1 MFFQDLD
8 DSPAEAD
15 VTVVPETPRVTR
27 NTHHFSSSSSL
38 STLSVSEEDDVR
50 VTSVSPSKTRKQLSE
65 EANDFLSKLK
75 QRVDRDKGK
84 RRGKGKRKKKLG
96 TKDSAGERS
105 VTHGTPRKRS
115 PRSRQDNCTD
125 TSPLACD
132 VRASVK
138 SHQRCSASP
147 VAEIPRASRREDCT
161 DTSPMACDVR
171 ASVKSHQHPTT
182 SPAGDIPRDFE
193 SCSNLP
199 LQEFRR
205 DVEPR
210 PVSPGR
216 TSPGYSQ
223 QSRASPI
230 LLHED
235 CVSDCV
241 VLDHSPPLSPDLF
254 QQQHESPQNSP
265 HKEIGETVAAELL
278 KCYSPRGKNISF
290 ENLDDVD
297 IAESCANQTAV
308 NVSRPLEVMSPPV
321 PSPEYSFLEPIS
333 SPGSP
338 LPCASPL
345 RDQIV
350 CSPDSVSPGLPVGWK
365 STQSESGPGTC
376 APSNSPVSPSVCS
389 FSSQIADSRRKS
401 GKQETASRKL
411 DLEKEKESTEPGP
424 STDVI
429 EIDLN
434 LPLMERIRAARNGG
448 KKIYKVKDVNEDGS
462 DEDCMENKLVP
473 NMKKTPEASSQK
485 DSELISTAEMKEVQ
499 NISVDA
505 DLDFHDDGG
514 YNFDVEELQNLER
527 LENDKQADFNDQE
540 EYHLEKGNGARK
552 EKASKAGGN
561 KRKIPPS
568 QRQRKQDDDDEEED
582 KPQKTQKKRGK
593 KAESGTSKATAQ
605 TISGRVTPMPN
616 YNDMATPVLKVN
628 LLWKRIFYA
637 Y

>member
-1 MFFQDLD
+1 M
-8 DSPAEAD
+8 
-15 VTVVPETPRVTR
+15 TR

-38 STLSVSEEDDVR
+38 STLSASEEDDVR
-50 VTSVSPSKTRKQLSE
+50 VTSFSPSKTRKQLSE

-75 QRVDRDKGK
+75 QRVDRDKDK
-84 RRGKGKRKKKLG
+84 RRGKGKRKKKVG
-96 TKDSAGERS
+96 TKDWAGERS

-132 VRASVK
+132 VRASV
-138 SHQRCSASP
+138 R
-147 VAEIPRASRREDCT
+147 
-161 DTSPMACDVR
+161 
-171 ASVKSHQHPTT
+171 SHQHPTA
-182 SPAGDIPRDFE
+182 SPAGDIPRDLE

-199 LQEFRR
+199 LQEFPR

-210 PVSPGR
+210 LVSPDR
-216 TSPGYSQ
+216 ISPGYSQ
-223 QSRASPI
+223 QSRASPT

-254 QQQHESPQNSP
+254 QQQHESPQNSAY
-265 HKEIGETVAAELL
+265 KEKGETVSAELL
-278 KCYSPRGKNISF
+278 KCHSPGGKNISF

-297 IAESCANQTAV
+297 IVESCANQTAV

-321 PSPEYSFLEPIS
+321 PSPEYSFLEPVS

-338 LPCASPL
+338 LPCPSPPQ
-345 RDQIV
+345 DQIV
-350 CSPDSVSPGLPVGWK
+350 CSPDSVSPGLPVGLK
-365 STQSESGPGTC
+365 STQSESGLGTC
-376 APSNSPVSPSVCS
+376 AQSNSPVSPSVCS
-389 FSSQIADSRRKS
+389 FSSQTADSRKKS
-401 GKQETASRKL
+401 RKQETASRKL

-448 KKIYKVKDVNEDGS
+448 KKIYKVKDVIEDGS

-473 NMKKTPEASSQK
+473 NMKKTTEASSQK
-485 DSELISTAEMKEVQ
+485 DSELISTVEMKEVQ

-527 LENDKQADFNDQE
+527 LKNDNQVNFNERE
-540 EYHLEKGNGARK
+540 ECHPEKGKSSRQ

-568 QRQRKQDDDDEEED
+568 QQQRKQDDDDEED

-593 KAESGTSKATAQ
+593 KAESETSKATAQ
-605 TISGRVTPMPN
+605 TVSGRVTPMPN

-628 LLWKRIFYA
+628 MLWKRIFYA

>member
-1 MFFQDLD
+1 M
-8 DSPAEAD
+8 
-15 VTVVPETPRVTR
+15 TR
-27 NTHHFSSSSSL
+27 NTHYFSSSSSL
-38 STLSVSEEDDVR
+38 STLSASEEDDVR
-50 VTSVSPSKTRKQLSE
+50 VTSFSPSKTRKQLSE

-75 QRVDRDKGK
+75 QRVDRDKDK
-84 RRGKGKRKKKLG
+84 RRGKGKRKKKVG

-125 TSPLACD
+125 TSPSACD
-132 VRASVK
+132 VRASV
-138 SHQRCSASP
+138 R
-147 VAEIPRASRREDCT
+147 
-161 DTSPMACDVR
+161 
-171 ASVKSHQHPTT
+171 SHQHPTA
-182 SPAGDIPRDFE
+182 SPAGDIPRDLE

-199 LQEFRR
+199 LQEFPR

-210 PVSPGR
+210 LVSPDR
-216 TSPGYSQ
+216 ISPGYSQ
-223 QSRASPI
+223 QSRASPT

-235 CVSDCV
+235 CVPDCV

-254 QQQHESPQNSP
+254 QQQHESPQNSAY
-265 HKEIGETVAAELL
+265 KEIGETMSSELL
-278 KCYSPRGKNISF
+278 KCHSPGDKNISF

-338 LPCASPL
+338 MPCASPL
-345 RDQIV
+345 QDQIV

-365 STQSESGPGTC
+365 STQSESGLGTC
-376 APSNSPVSPSVCS
+376 AESNSPVSPSVCS

-401 GKQETASRKL
+401 RKQETASRKL
-411 DLEKEKESTEPGP
+411 DLEKEKEKESTEPGP

-485 DSELISTAEMKEVQ
+485 DSELISTVEMKEVQ

-527 LENDKQADFNDQE
+527 LKNDNQVDFNEQE
-540 EYHLEKGNGARK
+540 KCHPEKGKSSRQ

-568 QRQRKQDDDDEEED
+568 QQQRKQGDDDDEED

-593 KAESGTSKATAQ
+593 KTESETSKATAQ
-605 TISGRVTPMPN
+605 TVSGRVTPMPN

-628 LLWKRIFYA
+628 MLLKLIFYA

>member
-1 MFFQDLD
+1 M
-8 DSPAEAD
+8 
-15 VTVVPETPRVTR
+15 TR

-38 STLSVSEEDDVR
+38 STLSASEEDDVR
-50 VTSVSPSKTRKQLSE
+50 VTSFSPSKTRKQLSE

-75 QRVDRDKGK
+75 QRVDRDKDK
-84 RRGKGKRKKKLG
+84 RRGKGKRKKKVG

-132 VRASVK
+132 VRASV
-138 SHQRCSASP
+138 R
-147 VAEIPRASRREDCT
+147 
-161 DTSPMACDVR
+161 
-171 ASVKSHQHPTT
+171 SHQHPTA
-182 SPAGDIPRDFE
+182 SPAGDLPRDLE

-199 LQEFRR
+199 LQEFPR

-210 PVSPGR
+210 LVSPDR
-216 TSPGYSQ
+216 ISPGYSQ
-223 QSRASPI
+223 QSRASPT

-254 QQQHESPQNSP
+254 QQQHESPQNSAY
-265 HKEIGETVAAELL
+265 KEKGETVSAELL
-278 KCYSPRGKNISF
+278 KCHSPGGKNISF

-297 IAESCANQTAV
+297 IVESCANQTAV
-308 NVSRPLEVMSPPV
+308 NLSRPLEVMSPPV
-321 PSPEYSFLEPIS
+321 PSPEYSFLEPVS

-338 LPCASPL
+338 LPCPSPPQ
-345 RDQIV
+345 DQIV
-350 CSPDSVSPGLPVGWK
+350 CSPDSVSPGLPVGLK
-365 STQSESGPGTC
+365 STQSESGLGTC
-376 APSNSPVSPSVCS
+376 AQSNSPVSPSVCS
-389 FSSQIADSRRKS
+389 FSSQTADSRKKS
-401 GKQETASRKL
+401 RKQETASRKL
-411 DLEKEKESTEPGP
+411 DLEKEKEKEKESTEPGL

-485 DSELISTAEMKEVQ
+485 DGELISTVEMKEVQ
-499 NISVDA
+499 NISVDS

-527 LENDKQADFNDQE
+527 LKNDNQVDFNEQE
-540 EYHLEKGNGARK
+540 ECHPEKGKSSRQ

-568 QRQRKQDDDDEEED
+568 QQQRKQDDDDEED
-582 KPQKTQKKRGK
+582 KPRKTQKKRGK
-593 KAESGTSKATAQ
+593 KAESETSKATAQ
-605 TISGRVTPMPN
+605 TVSGRVTPMPN

-628 LLWKRIFYA
+628 MP
-637 Y
+637 

>member
-1 MFFQDLD
+1 M
-8 DSPAEAD
+8 
-15 VTVVPETPRVTR
+15 TR
-27 NTHHFSSSSSL
+27 NTHYFSSSSSL
-38 STLSVSEEDDVR
+38 STLSASEEDDVR
-50 VTSVSPSKTRKQLSE
+50 VTSFSPSKTRKQLSE

-75 QRVDRDKGK
+75 QRVDRDKDK
-84 RRGKGKRKKKLG
+84 RRGKGKRKKKVG

-105 VTHGTPRKRS
+105 VTHGTSRRRS

-132 VRASVK
+132 VRASV
-138 SHQRCSASP
+138 R
-147 VAEIPRASRREDCT
+147 
-161 DTSPMACDVR
+161 
-171 ASVKSHQHPTT
+171 SHQHPTA
-182 SPAGDIPRDFE
+182 SPAGDIPRDLE

-199 LQEFRR
+199 LQEFPR

-210 PVSPGR
+210 LVSPDR
-216 TSPGYSQ
+216 ISPGYSQ
-223 QSRASPI
+223 QSRASPT

-254 QQQHESPQNSP
+254 QQQHESPQNSAY
-265 HKEIGETVAAELL
+265 KEIGETMSSELL
-278 KCYSPRGKNISF
+278 KCHSPGDKNISF

-338 LPCASPL
+338 MPCASPL
-345 RDQIV
+345 QDQIV

-365 STQSESGPGTC
+365 STQSESGLGTC
-376 APSNSPVSPSVCS
+376 AESNSPVSPSVCS

-401 GKQETASRKL
+401 RKQETASRKL
-411 DLEKEKESTEPGP
+411 DLEKEKEKEKESTEPGL

-462 DEDCMENKLVP
+462 DEDCVENKLVP
-473 NMKKTPEASSQK
+473 NMKKTTEASSQK
-485 DSELISTAEMKEVQ
+485 DSELISTVEMKEVQ

-505 DLDFHDDGG
+505 DLGFHDDGG

-527 LENDKQADFNDQE
+527 LKNDNQVDFNEQE
-540 EYHLEKGNGARK
+540 ECHPEKGKSSRQ

-568 QRQRKQDDDDEEED
+568 QQQRKQDDDDEEED

-593 KAESGTSKATAQ
+593 KAESETSKATAQ
-605 TISGRVTPMPN
+605 TVSGRVTPMPN

-628 LLWKRIFYA
+628 MLLKLIFYA

>member
-1 MFFQDLD
+1 M
-8 DSPAEAD
+8 A
-15 VTVVPETPRVTR
+15 R

-38 STLSVSEEDDVR
+38 STLSASEEDDVR
-50 VTSVSPSKTRKQLSE
+50 LTSFSPSKTRKQLSE

-75 QRVDRDKGK
+75 QRVDRDKDK
-84 RRGKGKRKKKLG
+84 RRGKGKRKKNVG
-96 TKDSAGERS
+96 TKHSAGERS
-105 VTHGTPRKRS
+105 VTRRTPRRRS
-115 PRSRQDNCTD
+115 PRSRQENCTD
-125 TSPLACD
+125 TSSLAFD
-132 VRASVK
+132 ARASVR
-138 SHQRCSASP
+138 SHQRHSASP
-147 VAEIPRASRREDCT
+147 VGEIPRGSRREDCN
-161 DTSPMACDVR
+161 DTSPKVCDVR
-171 ASVKSHQHPTT
+171 ATVRSHQHPTA
-182 SPAGDIPRDFE
+182 SPAGDIPRDLE

-199 LQEFRR
+199 LQGFPR

-210 PVSPGR
+210 RVSPER
-216 TSPGYSQ
+216 ISPGYSQ
-223 QSRASPI
+223 QSRTSPT

-254 QQQHESPQNSP
+254 QQQHESPQNSLY
-265 HKEIGETVAAELL
+265 KEMGKTVAAELL
-278 KCYSPRGKNISF
+278 KCHRPGGKNISF
-290 ENLDDVD
+290 KNLDDVD

-321 PSPEYSFLEPIS
+321 PSPEYSFLEPIV

-345 RDQIV
+345 QDQIV
-350 CSPDSVSPGLPVGWK
+350 CSPDSVSPGLPVGLK
-365 STQSESGPGTC
+365 STQSESGLGTC
-376 APSNSPVSPSVCS
+376 AQSNSPVSPSVCS

-401 GKQETASRKL
+401 RKQEIASRKL
-411 DLEKEKESTEPGP
+411 NLEKEKEKEITEPGP

-429 EIDLN
+429 EIDLK

-448 KKIYKVKDVNEDGS
+448 KKIYKIKDVNKDGS
-462 DEDCMENKLVP
+462 DEDCMEDKLAP
-473 NMKKTPEASSQK
+473 NMKKCPEASSQK
-485 DSELISTAEMKEVQ
+485 DNDLISTVEMKEVQ
-499 NISVDA
+499 KISVDA
-505 DLDFHDDGG
+505 DLDSHDDGG

-527 LENDKQADFNDQE
+527 LENDNQADFNEQE
-540 EYHLEKGNGARK
+540 ECHPEEGKSSRQ

-582 KPQKTQKKRGK
+582 KPQKAQKKHGK
-593 KAESGTSKATAQ
+593 NAESERSKATVP
-605 TISGRVTPMPN
+605 TVSGRVTPMPN

-628 LLWKRIFYA
+628 MLWKRIFYA

>member
-1 MFFQDLD
+1 M
-8 DSPAEAD
+8 
-15 VTVVPETPRVTR
+15 TR

-38 STLSVSEEDDVR
+38 STLSASEEDDVR
-50 VTSVSPSKTRKQLSE
+50 VTSFSPSKTRKQLSE

-75 QRVDRDKGK
+75 QRVDRDKDK
-84 RRGKGKRKKKLG
+84 RRGKGKRKKKVG

-132 VRASVK
+132 VRASV
-138 SHQRCSASP
+138 R
-147 VAEIPRASRREDCT
+147 
-161 DTSPMACDVR
+161 
-171 ASVKSHQHPTT
+171 SHQHPTA
-182 SPAGDIPRDFE
+182 SPAGDIPRDLE

-199 LQEFRR
+199 LQEFPR

-210 PVSPGR
+210 LVSPDR
-216 TSPGYSQ
+216 ISPGYSQ
-223 QSRASPI
+223 QSRASPT

-235 CVSDCV
+235 CVPDCV

-254 QQQHESPQNSP
+254 QQQHESPQNSAY
-265 HKEIGETVAAELL
+265 KEIGETMSSELL
-278 KCYSPRGKNISF
+278 KYHSPGDKNISF

-321 PSPEYSFLEPIS
+321 SSPEYSFLEPIS

-338 LPCASPL
+338 MPCASPL
-345 RDQIV
+345 QDKIV
-350 CSPDSVSPGLPVGWK
+350 CSPDSVSPGLPVGLK
-365 STQSESGPGTC
+365 STQSESGLGTC
-376 APSNSPVSPSVCS
+376 AESNSPVSPSVCS

-401 GKQETASRKL
+401 RKQETASRKL
-411 DLEKEKESTEPGP
+411 DLEKEKEKEKESTEPGL

-485 DSELISTAEMKEVQ
+485 DGELISTVEMKEVQ
-499 NISVDA
+499 NISVDS

-527 LENDKQADFNDQE
+527 LKNDNQVDFNEQE
-540 EYHLEKGNGARK
+540 ECHPEKGKSSRQ
-552 EKASKAGGN
+552 EKASKGGGN

-568 QRQRKQDDDDEEED
+568 QQQRKQDDDDEED

-593 KAESGTSKATAQ
+593 KAESETSKATAQ
-605 TISGRVTPMPN
+605 TVSGRVTPMPN

-628 LLWKRIFYA
+628 LLLKLIFYA

>member
-1 MFFQDLD
+1 M
-8 DSPAEAD
+8 
-15 VTVVPETPRVTR
+15 TR

-38 STLSVSEEDDVR
+38 STLSASEEDDVR
-50 VTSVSPSKTRKQLSE
+50 VTSFSPSKTRKQLSE

-75 QRVDRDKGK
+75 QRVDRDKDK
-84 RRGKGKRKKKLG
+84 RRGKGKRKKKVG

-132 VRASVK
+132 VRASV
-138 SHQRCSASP
+138 R
-147 VAEIPRASRREDCT
+147 
-161 DTSPMACDVR
+161 
-171 ASVKSHQHPTT
+171 SHQHPTA
-182 SPAGDIPRDFE
+182 SPAGDIPRDLE

-199 LQEFRR
+199 LQEFPR

-210 PVSPGR
+210 LVSPDR
-216 TSPGYSQ
+216 ISPGYSQ
-223 QSRASPI
+223 QSRASPT

-235 CVSDCV
+235 CVPDCV

-254 QQQHESPQNSP
+254 QQQHESPQNSAY
-265 HKEIGETVAAELL
+265 KEIGETMSSELL
-278 KCYSPRGKNISF
+278 KCHSPGDKNISF

-338 LPCASPL
+338 MPCASPPQ
-345 RDQIV
+345 DQIV

-365 STQSESGPGTC
+365 STQSESGLVTC
-376 APSNSPVSPSVCS
+376 AQSNSPVSPSVCS
-389 FSSQIADSRRKS
+389 FSSQTADSRKKS
-401 GKQETASRKL
+401 RKQETASRKL
-411 DLEKEKESTEPGP
+411 DLEKEKEKEKESTEPGL

-485 DSELISTAEMKEVQ
+485 DGELISTVEMKEVQ
-499 NISVDA
+499 NISVDS

-527 LENDKQADFNDQE
+527 LKNDNQVDFNEQE
-540 EYHLEKGNGARK
+540 ECHPEKGKSSRQ
-552 EKASKAGGN
+552 EKASKGGGN

-568 QRQRKQDDDDEEED
+568 QQQRKQDDDDEED

-593 KAESGTSKATAQ
+593 KAESETSKATAQ
-605 TISGRVTPMPN
+605 TVSGRVTPMPN

-628 LLWKRIFYA
+628 LLLKLIFYA

>member
-1 MFFQDLD
+1 M
-8 DSPAEAD
+8 
-15 VTVVPETPRVTR
+15 TR

-38 STLSVSEEDDVR
+38 STLSASEEDDVR
-50 VTSVSPSKTRKQLSE
+50 VTSFSPSKTRKQLSE

-75 QRVDRDKGK
+75 QRVDRDKDK
-84 RRGKGKRKKKLG
+84 RRGKGKRKKKVG

-132 VRASVK
+132 VRASV
-138 SHQRCSASP
+138 R
-147 VAEIPRASRREDCT
+147 
-161 DTSPMACDVR
+161 
-171 ASVKSHQHPTT
+171 SHQHPTA
-182 SPAGDIPRDFE
+182 SPAGDIPRDLE

-199 LQEFRR
+199 LQEFPR

-210 PVSPGR
+210 LVSPDR
-216 TSPGYSQ
+216 ISPGYSQ
-223 QSRASPI
+223 QSRASPT

-254 QQQHESPQNSP
+254 QQQHESPQNSAY
-265 HKEIGETVAAELL
+265 KEKGETKSAELL
-278 KCYSPRGKNISF
+278 KCHSPGGKNISF

-297 IAESCANQTAV
+297 IVESCANQTAV

-345 RDQIV
+345 QDKIV
-350 CSPDSVSPGLPVGWK
+350 CSPESVSPGLPVGLK
-365 STQSESGPGTC
+365 STQSESGLGTC
-376 APSNSPVSPSVCS
+376 AQSNSPVSPSVCS

-401 GKQETASRKL
+401 RKQETASRKL
-411 DLEKEKESTEPGP
+411 DLEKEKEKESTEPGP

-448 KKIYKVKDVNEDGS
+448 KKIYKVKDVIEDGS

-473 NMKKTPEASSQK
+473 NMKKTTEASSQK
-485 DSELISTAEMKEVQ
+485 DSELISTVEMKEVQ

-505 DLDFHDDGG
+505 DLDFYDDGG

-527 LENDKQADFNDQE
+527 LKNDNQVDFNEQE
-540 EYHLEKGNGARK
+540 ECHPEKGKSSRQ

-561 KRKIPPS
+561 KRRIPAS
-568 QRQRKQDDDDEEED
+568 QQQRKQGDDDDEED

-593 KAESGTSKATAQ
+593 KAESETSKATAQ

-628 LLWKRIFYA
+628 MLLKLIFYA

>member
-1 MFFQDLD
+1 M
-8 DSPAEAD
+8 
-15 VTVVPETPRVTR
+15 TR

-38 STLSVSEEDDVR
+38 STLSASEEDDVR
-50 VTSVSPSKTRKQLSE
+50 VTSFSPSKTRKQLSE

-75 QRVDRDKGK
+75 QRVDRDKDK
-84 RRGKGKRKKKLG
+84 RRGKGKRKKKVG

-105 VTHGTPRKRS
+105 VTHGTSRRRS

-132 VRASVK
+132 VRASV
-138 SHQRCSASP
+138 R
-147 VAEIPRASRREDCT
+147 
-161 DTSPMACDVR
+161 
-171 ASVKSHQHPTT
+171 SHQHPTA
-182 SPAGDIPRDFE
+182 SPVGDIPRDLE

-199 LQEFRR
+199 LQEFPR

-210 PVSPGR
+210 LVSPDR
-216 TSPGYSQ
+216 ISPGYSQ
-223 QSRASPI
+223 QSRASPT

-235 CVSDCV
+235 CVPDCV

-254 QQQHESPQNSP
+254 QQQHESPQNSAY
-265 HKEIGETVAAELL
+265 KEIGETMSSELL
-278 KCYSPRGKNISF
+278 KCHSPGDKNISF

-321 PSPEYSFLEPIS
+321 PSPEYSFLEPVS

-338 LPCASPL
+338 LPCPSPPQ
-345 RDQIV
+345 DQIV
-350 CSPDSVSPGLPVGWK
+350 CSPDSVSPGLPVGLK
-365 STQSESGPGTC
+365 STQSESGLGTC
-376 APSNSPVSPSVCS
+376 AQSNSPVSPSVCS
-389 FSSQIADSRRKS
+389 FSSQTADSRKKS
-401 GKQETASRKL
+401 RKQETASRKL
-411 DLEKEKESTEPGP
+411 DLEKEKEKEKESTEPGP

-434 LPLMERIRAARNGG
+434 LPLMERIRAARKGG
-448 KKIYKVKDVNEDGS
+448 KKIYKVKDVIEDGS

-473 NMKKTPEASSQK
+473 NMKKTTEASSQK
-485 DSELISTAEMKEVQ
+485 DSEVISTVEMKEVQ
-499 NISVDA
+499 NISVDS

-527 LENDKQADFNDQE
+527 LKNDNQADFNEQE
-540 EYHLEKGNGARK
+540 ECHPEKGK
-552 EKASKAGGN
+552 SSQQEKASKAGGN

-568 QRQRKQDDDDEEED
+568 QQQRKKDDDDEEED

-593 KAESGTSKATAQ
+593 KAESETSKATAQ
-605 TISGRVTPMPN
+605 TVSGRVTPMPN

-628 LLWKRIFYA
+628 MP
-637 Y
+637 

>member
-1 MFFQDLD
+1 M
-8 DSPAEAD
+8 
-15 VTVVPETPRVTR
+15 
-27 NTHHFSSSSSL
+27 
-38 STLSVSEEDDVR
+38 
-50 VTSVSPSKTRKQLSE
+50 TSFSPSKTRKQLSE

-75 QRVDRDKGK
+75 QRVDRDKDK
-84 RRGKGKRKKKLG
+84 RRGKGKRKKKVG

-115 PRSRQDNCTD
+115 LRSRQDNCTD

-132 VRASVK
+132 VRASV
-138 SHQRCSASP
+138 R
-147 VAEIPRASRREDCT
+147 
-161 DTSPMACDVR
+161 
-171 ASVKSHQHPTT
+171 SHQHPTA
-182 SPAGDIPRDFE
+182 SPAGDIPRDLE

-199 LQEFRR
+199 LQEFPR

-210 PVSPGR
+210 LVSPDR
-216 TSPGYSQ
+216 ISPGYSQ
-223 QSRASPI
+223 QSRASPT

-254 QQQHESPQNSP
+254 QQQHESPQNSAY
-265 HKEIGETVAAELL
+265 KEIGETMSSELL
-278 KCYSPRGKNISF
+278 KCHSPGDKNISF

-308 NVSRPLEVMSPPV
+308 DVSRPLEVMSPPI

-338 LPCASPL
+338 MPCASPL
-345 RDQIV
+345 QDQIV

-365 STQSESGPGTC
+365 STQSESGLGTC
-376 APSNSPVSPSVCS
+376 AESNSPVSPSVCS

-401 GKQETASRKL
+401 RKQETASRKL
-411 DLEKEKESTEPGP
+411 DLEKEKEKESTEPGP

-448 KKIYKVKDVNEDGS
+448 KKICKVKDVNEDGS

-485 DSELISTAEMKEVQ
+485 DSELISTVEMKEVQ

-527 LENDKQADFNDQE
+527 LKNDNQVDFNEQE
-540 EYHLEKGNGARK
+540 ECHPEKGKSSRQ

-568 QRQRKQDDDDEEED
+568 QQQRKQDDDDDEED

-593 KAESGTSKATAQ
+593 KAESETSKATAQ
-605 TISGRVTPMPN
+605 TVSGRVTPMPN

-628 LLWKRIFYA
+628 MLLKLIFYA

>member
-1 MFFQDLD
+1 M
-8 DSPAEAD
+8 
-15 VTVVPETPRVTR
+15 TR
-27 NTHHFSSSSSL
+27 NTHYFSSSSSL
-38 STLSVSEEDDVR
+38 STLSASEEDDVR
-50 VTSVSPSKTRKQLSE
+50 VTSFSPSKTRKQLSE

-75 QRVDRDKGK
+75 QRVDRDKEK
-84 RRGKGKRKKKLG
+84 RRGKGKRKKKVG

-105 VTHGTPRKRS
+105 VTHGTSRRRS

-132 VRASVK
+132 VRASV
-138 SHQRCSASP
+138 R
-147 VAEIPRASRREDCT
+147 
-161 DTSPMACDVR
+161 
-171 ASVKSHQHPTT
+171 SHQHPTA
-182 SPAGDIPRDFE
+182 SPAGDIPRDLE

-199 LQEFRR
+199 LQEFPR

-210 PVSPGR
+210 LVSPDR
-216 TSPGYSQ
+216 ISPGYSQ
-223 QSRASPI
+223 QSKASPT

-235 CVSDCV
+235 CVPDCV

-254 QQQHESPQNSP
+254 QQQHESPQNSAY
-265 HKEIGETVAAELL
+265 KEIGETMSSELL
-278 KCYSPRGKNISF
+278 KCHSPGDKNISF

-308 NVSRPLEVMSPPV
+308 DVSRPLEVMSPPI

-338 LPCASPL
+338 MPFASPL
-345 RDQIV
+345 QDQIV

-365 STQSESGPGTC
+365 STQSESGLGTC
-376 APSNSPVSPSVCS
+376 AESNSPVSPSVCL

-401 GKQETASRKL
+401 RKQETASRKL
-411 DLEKEKESTEPGP
+411 DLEKEKEKESTEPGP

-462 DEDCMENKLVP
+462 NEDCMENKLVP

-485 DSELISTAEMKEVQ
+485 DSELISTVEMKEVQ

-527 LENDKQADFNDQE
+527 LKNDNQVDFNEQE
-540 EYHLEKGNGARK
+540 ECHPEKGKSSRQ

-561 KRKIPPS
+561 KRKIPLS
-568 QRQRKQDDDDEEED
+568 QQQRKQGDDDDEED

-593 KAESGTSKATAQ
+593 KAESETSKATAQ
-605 TISGRVTPMPN
+605 TVSGRVTPMPN

-628 LLWKRIFYA
+628 ILLKLIFYA

>member
-1 MFFQDLD
+1 M
-8 DSPAEAD
+8 A
-15 VTVVPETPRVTR
+15 R

-38 STLSVSEEDDVR
+38 STLSASEEDDVR
-50 VTSVSPSKTRKQLSE
+50 VTSFSPSKTRKQLSE

-75 QRVDRDKGK
+75 QRVDRDKDK
-84 RRGKGKRKKKLG
+84 RRGKGKRKKKVG

-132 VRASVK
+132 VRASV
-138 SHQRCSASP
+138 R
-147 VAEIPRASRREDCT
+147 
-161 DTSPMACDVR
+161 
-171 ASVKSHQHPTT
+171 SHQHPTA
-182 SPAGDIPRDFE
+182 SPAGDIPRDLE
-193 SCSNLP
+193 SYSNLP
-199 LQEFRR
+199 LQEFPR

-210 PVSPGR
+210 LVSPDR
-216 TSPGYSQ
+216 ISPGYSQ
-223 QSRASPI
+223 QSRASPT

-235 CVSDCV
+235 CVPDCV

-254 QQQHESPQNSP
+254 QQQHESPQNSAY
-265 HKEIGETVAAELL
+265 KEIGETMSSELL
-278 KCYSPRGKNISF
+278 KCHSPGDKNISF

-338 LPCASPL
+338 MPCASPPQ
-345 RDQIV
+345 DQIV

-365 STQSESGPGTC
+365 STQSESGLGTC
-376 APSNSPVSPSVCS
+376 AQSNSPVSPSVCS
-389 FSSQIADSRRKS
+389 FSSQTADSRKKS
-401 GKQETASRKL
+401 RKQETASRKL
-411 DLEKEKESTEPGP
+411 DLEKEKEKESTEPGP

-485 DSELISTAEMKEVQ
+485 DSELISTVEMKEVQ

-527 LENDKQADFNDQE
+527 LKNDNRVDFNEQE
-540 EYHLEKGNGARK
+540 ECHPEKGKSSRQ

-568 QRQRKQDDDDEEED
+568 QQQRKQGDDDDEED

-593 KAESGTSKATAQ
+593 KAESETSKATAQ
-605 TISGRVTPMPN
+605 TVSGRVTPMPN

-628 LLWKRIFYA
+628 MLLKLIFYA

>member
-1 MFFQDLD
+1 M
-8 DSPAEAD
+8 
-15 VTVVPETPRVTR
+15 TR
-27 NTHHFSSSSSL
+27 NTHYFSSSSSL
-38 STLSVSEEDDVR
+38 STLSASEEDDVR
-50 VTSVSPSKTRKQLSE
+50 VTSFSPSKTRKQLSE

-75 QRVDRDKGK
+75 QRVDRDKDK
-84 RRGKGKRKKKLG
+84 RRGKGKRKKKVG

-132 VRASVK
+132 VRASV
-138 SHQRCSASP
+138 R
-147 VAEIPRASRREDCT
+147 
-161 DTSPMACDVR
+161 
-171 ASVKSHQHPTT
+171 SHQHPTA
-182 SPAGDIPRDFE
+182 SPAGDIPRDLE

-199 LQEFRR
+199 LQEFPR

-210 PVSPGR
+210 LVSPDR
-216 TSPGYSQ
+216 ISPGYSQ
-223 QSRASPI
+223 QSRASPT

-254 QQQHESPQNSP
+254 QQQHESPQNSAY
-265 HKEIGETVAAELL
+265 KEIGETVSSELL
-278 KCYSPRGKNISF
+278 KCHSPGDKNISF

-338 LPCASPL
+338 MPCASPL
-345 RDQIV
+345 QDKIV

-365 STQSESGPGTC
+365 STQSESGLGTC
-376 APSNSPVSPSVCS
+376 AESNSPVSPSVCS

-401 GKQETASRKL
+401 RKQETASRKL
-411 DLEKEKESTEPGP
+411 DLEKEKEKEKESTEPGL

-485 DSELISTAEMKEVQ
+485 DGELISTVEMKEVQ
-499 NISVDA
+499 NISVDS

-527 LENDKQADFNDQE
+527 LKNDNQVDFNEQE
-540 EYHLEKGNGARK
+540 ECHPEKGKSSRQ

-568 QRQRKQDDDDEEED
+568 QQQRKQGDDDDEED

-593 KAESGTSKATAQ
+593 KAESETSKATAQ
-605 TISGRVTPMPN
+605 TVSGRVTPMPN

-628 LLWKRIFYA
+628 LLLKLIFYA

>member
-1 MFFQDLD
+1 M
-8 DSPAEAD
+8 
-15 VTVVPETPRVTR
+15 TR

-38 STLSVSEEDDVR
+38 STLSASEEDDVR
-50 VTSVSPSKTRKQLSE
+50 VTSFSPSKTRKQLSE

-75 QRVDRDKGK
+75 QRVDRDKDK
-84 RRGKGKRKKKLG
+84 RRGKGKRKKKVG

-105 VTHGTPRKRS
+105 VTHGTSRRRS

-132 VRASVK
+132 VRASV
-138 SHQRCSASP
+138 R
-147 VAEIPRASRREDCT
+147 
-161 DTSPMACDVR
+161 
-171 ASVKSHQHPTT
+171 SHQHPTA
-182 SPAGDIPRDFE
+182 SPVGDIPRDLE

-199 LQEFRR
+199 LQEFPR

-210 PVSPGR
+210 LVSPDR
-216 TSPGYSQ
+216 ISPGYSQ
-223 QSRASPI
+223 QSRASPT

-235 CVSDCV
+235 CVSDCI

-254 QQQHESPQNSP
+254 QQQHESPQNSAY
-265 HKEIGETVAAELL
+265 KEIGETMSSELL
-278 KCYSPRGKNISF
+278 KCHSPGDKNISF

-321 PSPEYSFLEPIS
+321 PSPEYSFLEPVS

-338 LPCASPL
+338 LPCPSPPQ
-345 RDQIV
+345 DQIV
-350 CSPDSVSPGLPVGWK
+350 CSPDSVSPGLPVGLK
-365 STQSESGPGTC
+365 STQSESGLGTC
-376 APSNSPVSPSVCS
+376 AQSNSPVSPSVCS

-401 GKQETASRKL
+401 RKQETASRKL
-411 DLEKEKESTEPGP
+411 DLEKEKEKESTEPGP

-434 LPLMERIRAARNGG
+434 LPLMERIRAARKGG
-448 KKIYKVKDVNEDGS
+448 KKIYKVKDVIEDGS

-473 NMKKTPEASSQK
+473 NMKKTTEASSQK
-485 DSELISTAEMKEVQ
+485 DSEVISTVEMKEVQ
-499 NISVDA
+499 NISVDS

-527 LENDKQADFNDQE
+527 LKNDNQADFNEQE
-540 EYHLEKGNGARK
+540 ECHPEKGK
-552 EKASKAGGN
+552 SSQQEKASKAGGN

-568 QRQRKQDDDDEEED
+568 QQQRKKDDDDEEED
-582 KPQKTQKKRGK
+582 KPQKTQKKRGT
-593 KAESGTSKATAQ
+593 KAESETSKATAQ
-605 TISGRVTPMPN
+605 TVSGRVTPMPN

-628 LLWKRIFYA
+628 MP
-637 Y
+637 

>member
-1 MFFQDLD
+1 M
-8 DSPAEAD
+8 
-15 VTVVPETPRVTR
+15 TR

-38 STLSVSEEDDVR
+38 STLSASEEDDVR
-50 VTSVSPSKTRKQLSE
+50 VTSFSPSKTRKQLSE

-75 QRVDRDKGK
+75 QRVDRDKDK
-84 RRGKGKRKKKLG
+84 RRWKGKRKKKVG

-105 VTHGTPRKRS
+105 LTHGTPRKRS

-132 VRASVK
+132 VRASV
-138 SHQRCSASP
+138 R
-147 VAEIPRASRREDCT
+147 
-161 DTSPMACDVR
+161 
-171 ASVKSHQHPTT
+171 SHQHPTA
-182 SPAGDIPRDFE
+182 SPAGDIPRDLE

-199 LQEFRR
+199 LQEFPR

-210 PVSPGR
+210 LVSPDR
-216 TSPGYSQ
+216 ISPGYSQ
-223 QSRASPI
+223 QSRASPT

-235 CVSDCV
+235 CVPDCV

-254 QQQHESPQNSP
+254 QQQHESPQNSAY
-265 HKEIGETVAAELL
+265 KETGETMSSELL
-278 KCYSPRGKNISF
+278 KCHSPGDKNISF

-308 NVSRPLEVMSPPV
+308 NVSRPLEVMSPPI

-338 LPCASPL
+338 MPCASPL
-345 RDQIV
+345 HDQIV

-365 STQSESGPGTC
+365 STQSESGLGTC
-376 APSNSPVSPSVCS
+376 AESNSPVSPSVCS

-401 GKQETASRKL
+401 RKQETASRKL
-411 DLEKEKESTEPGP
+411 DLEKEKEKEKESTEPGL

-485 DSELISTAEMKEVQ
+485 DSELISTVEMKEVQ

-527 LENDKQADFNDQE
+527 LKNDNQVDFNEQE
-540 EYHLEKGNGARK
+540 ECHPEKGKSSRQ
-552 EKASKAGGN
+552 EKASKGGGN

-568 QRQRKQDDDDEEED
+568 QQQRKQDDDDEED

-593 KAESGTSKATAQ
+593 KAESETSKATAQ
-605 TISGRVTPMPN
+605 TVSGRVTPMPN

-628 LLWKRIFYA
+628 MLLKLIFYA

>member
-1 MFFQDLD
+1 M
-8 DSPAEAD
+8 
-15 VTVVPETPRVTR
+15 TR

-38 STLSVSEEDDVR
+38 STLSASEEDDVR
-50 VTSVSPSKTRKQLSE
+50 VTSFSPSKTRKQLSE

-75 QRVDRDKGK
+75 QRVDRDKDK
-84 RRGKGKRKKKLG
+84 RRGKGKRKKKVG

-105 VTHGTPRKRS
+105 LAHGTPRKRS

-132 VRASVK
+132 VRASV
-138 SHQRCSASP
+138 R
-147 VAEIPRASRREDCT
+147 
-161 DTSPMACDVR
+161 
-171 ASVKSHQHPTT
+171 SHQHPTA
-182 SPAGDIPRDFE
+182 SPAGDIPRDLE

-199 LQEFRR
+199 LQEFPR

-210 PVSPGR
+210 LVSPDR
-216 TSPGYSQ
+216 ISPGYSQ
-223 QSRASPI
+223 QSRASPT

-235 CVSDCV
+235 CVPGCV

-254 QQQHESPQNSP
+254 QQQHESPQNSAY
-265 HKEIGETVAAELL
+265 KEIGETMSSELL
-278 KCYSPRGKNISF
+278 KCHSPGDKNISF

-338 LPCASPL
+338 MPCASPL
-345 RDQIV
+345 QDKIV

-365 STQSESGPGTC
+365 STQSESGLGTC
-376 APSNSPVSPSVCS
+376 AESNSPVSPSVCS

-401 GKQETASRKL
+401 RKQETASRKL
-411 DLEKEKESTEPGP
+411 DLEKEKEKEKESTEPGL

-473 NMKKTPEASSQK
+473 NMKKTLEASSQK
-485 DSELISTAEMKEVQ
+485 DGELISTVEMKEVQ
-499 NISVDA
+499 NISVDS

-527 LENDKQADFNDQE
+527 LKNDNQIDFNEQE
-540 EYHLEKGNGARK
+540 ECHPEKGKSSRQ
-552 EKASKAGGN
+552 EKASKGGGN

-568 QRQRKQDDDDEEED
+568 QQQRKQDDDDEED

-593 KAESGTSKATAQ
+593 KAESETSKATAQ
-605 TISGRVTPMPN
+605 TVSGRVTPMPN

-628 LLWKRIFYA
+628 LLLKLIFYA

>member
-1 MFFQDLD
+1 M
-8 DSPAEAD
+8 
-15 VTVVPETPRVTR
+15 TR
-27 NTHHFSSSSSL
+27 NTHYFSSSSSL
-38 STLSVSEEDDVR
+38 STLSASEEDDVR
-50 VTSVSPSKTRKQLSE
+50 VTSFSPSKTRKQLSE

-75 QRVDRDKGK
+75 QRVDRDKEK
-84 RRGKGKRKKKLG
+84 RRGKGKRKKKVG

-105 VTHGTPRKRS
+105 VTHGTSRRRS

-132 VRASVK
+132 VRASV
-138 SHQRCSASP
+138 R
-147 VAEIPRASRREDCT
+147 
-161 DTSPMACDVR
+161 
-171 ASVKSHQHPTT
+171 SHQHPTA
-182 SPAGDIPRDFE
+182 SPAGDIPRDLE

-199 LQEFRR
+199 LQEFPR

-210 PVSPGR
+210 LVSPDR
-216 TSPGYSQ
+216 ISPGYSQ
-223 QSRASPI
+223 QSRASPT

-235 CVSDCV
+235 CVPDCV

-254 QQQHESPQNSP
+254 QQQHESPQNSAY
-265 HKEIGETVAAELL
+265 KEIGETMSSELL
-278 KCYSPRGKNISF
+278 KCHSPGDKNISF

-308 NVSRPLEVMSPPV
+308 DVSRPLEVMSPPI

-338 LPCASPL
+338 MPCASPL
-345 RDQIV
+345 QDQIV

-365 STQSESGPGTC
+365 STQSESGLGTC
-376 APSNSPVSPSVCS
+376 AESNSPVSPSVCS

-401 GKQETASRKL
+401 RKQETASRKL
-411 DLEKEKESTEPGP
+411 DLEKEKEKEKESTEPGL

-485 DSELISTAEMKEVQ
+485 DSELISTVEMKEVQ
-499 NISVDA
+499 NISVDS

-527 LENDKQADFNDQE
+527 LKNDNQVDFNEQE
-540 EYHLEKGNGARK
+540 ECHPEKGKSSRQ

-561 KRKIPPS
+561 KRKIPLS
-568 QRQRKQDDDDEEED
+568 QQQRKQGDDDDEED

-593 KAESGTSKATAQ
+593 KAESETSKATAQ
-605 TISGRVTPMPN
+605 TVSGRVTPMPN

-628 LLWKRIFYA
+628 MLLKLIFYA

>member
-1 MFFQDLD
+1 M
-8 DSPAEAD
+8 
-15 VTVVPETPRVTR
+15 TR

-38 STLSVSEEDDVR
+38 STLSASEEDDVR
-50 VTSVSPSKTRKQLSE
+50 VTSFSPSKTRKQLSE

-75 QRVDRDKGK
+75 QRVDRDKDK
-84 RRGKGKRKKKLG
+84 RRGKGKRKKKVG

-132 VRASVK
+132 VRASV
-138 SHQRCSASP
+138 R
-147 VAEIPRASRREDCT
+147 
-161 DTSPMACDVR
+161 
-171 ASVKSHQHPTT
+171 SHQHPTA
-182 SPAGDIPRDFE
+182 SPAGDIPRDLE

-199 LQEFRR
+199 LQEFPR

-210 PVSPGR
+210 LVSPDR
-216 TSPGYSQ
+216 ISPGYSQ
-223 QSRASPI
+223 QSRASPT

-235 CVSDCV
+235 CVPDCV

-254 QQQHESPQNSP
+254 QQQHESPQNSAY
-265 HKEIGETVAAELL
+265 KETGETMSSELL
-278 KCYSPRGKNISF
+278 KCHSPGDKNISF

-338 LPCASPL
+338 MPCASPPQ
-345 RDQIV
+345 DQIV

-365 STQSESGPGTC
+365 STQSESGLVTC
-376 APSNSPVSPSVCS
+376 AQSNSPVSPSVCS

-401 GKQETASRKL
+401 RKQETASRKL
-411 DLEKEKESTEPGP
+411 DLEKEKEKEKESTEPGP

-485 DSELISTAEMKEVQ
+485 DGELISTVEMKEVQ
-499 NISVDA
+499 NISVDS

-527 LENDKQADFNDQE
+527 LKNDNQVDFNEQE
-540 EYHLEKGNGARK
+540 ECHPEKGKSSRQ
-552 EKASKAGGN
+552 EKASKGGGN

-568 QRQRKQDDDDEEED
+568 QQQRKQDDDDEED

-593 KAESGTSKATAQ
+593 KAESETSKATAQ
-605 TISGRVTPMPN
+605 TVSGRVTPMPN

-628 LLWKRIFYA
+628 LLLKLIFYA

>member
-1 MFFQDLD
+1 M
-8 DSPAEAD
+8 
-15 VTVVPETPRVTR
+15 
-27 NTHHFSSSSSL
+27 
-38 STLSVSEEDDVR
+38 
-50 VTSVSPSKTRKQLSE
+50 TSFSPSKTRKQLSE

-75 QRVDRDKGK
+75 QRVDRDKEK
-84 RRGKGKRKKKLG
+84 RRGKGKRKKKVG

-105 VTHGTPRKRS
+105 VTHGTSRRRS

-132 VRASVK
+132 VRASV
-138 SHQRCSASP
+138 R
-147 VAEIPRASRREDCT
+147 
-161 DTSPMACDVR
+161 
-171 ASVKSHQHPTT
+171 SHQHPTA
-182 SPAGDIPRDFE
+182 SPAGDIPRDLE

-199 LQEFRR
+199 LQEFPR

-210 PVSPGR
+210 LVSPDR
-216 TSPGYSQ
+216 ISPGYSQ
-223 QSRASPI
+223 QSKASPT

-235 CVSDCV
+235 CVPDCV

-254 QQQHESPQNSP
+254 QQQHESPQNSAY
-265 HKEIGETVAAELL
+265 KEKGETVSAELL
-278 KCYSPRGKNISF
+278 KCHSPGGKNISF

-297 IAESCANQTAV
+297 IVESCANQTAV

-321 PSPEYSFLEPIS
+321 PSPEYSFLEPVS

-338 LPCASPL
+338 LPCPSPPQ
-345 RDQIV
+345 DQIV
-350 CSPDSVSPGLPVGWK
+350 CSPDSVSPDLPVGLK
-365 STQSESGPGTC
+365 STQSESGLGTC
-376 APSNSPVSPSVCS
+376 AQSNSPVSPSVCS
-389 FSSQIADSRRKS
+389 FSSQTADSRKKS
-401 GKQETASRKL
+401 RKQETASRKL
-411 DLEKEKESTEPGP
+411 DLEKEKEKESTEPGP

-448 KKIYKVKDVNEDGS
+448 KKIYKVKDVIEDGS

-473 NMKKTPEASSQK
+473 NMKKTTEASSQK
-485 DSELISTAEMKEVQ
+485 DSELISTVEMKEVQ

-527 LENDKQADFNDQE
+527 LKNDNQVDFNEQE
-540 EYHLEKGNGARK
+540 ECHPEKGKSSRQ

-568 QRQRKQDDDDEEED
+568 QQQRKQGDDDDEED

-593 KAESGTSKATAQ
+593 KAESETSKATAQ
-605 TISGRVTPMPN
+605 TVSGRVTPMPN

-628 LLWKRIFYA
+628 MLLKLIFYA

>member
-1 MFFQDLD
+1 M
-8 DSPAEAD
+8 
-15 VTVVPETPRVTR
+15 TR

-38 STLSVSEEDDVR
+38 STLSASEEDDVR
-50 VTSVSPSKTRKQLSE
+50 VTSFSPSKTRKQLSE

-75 QRVDRDKGK
+75 QRVDRDKDK
-84 RRGKGKRKKKLG
+84 RRGKGKRKKKVG

-105 VTHGTPRKRS
+105 VTHGTSRRRS

-125 TSPLACD
+125 TSSLACD
-132 VRASVK
+132 VRASV
-138 SHQRCSASP
+138 R
-147 VAEIPRASRREDCT
+147 
-161 DTSPMACDVR
+161 
-171 ASVKSHQHPTT
+171 SHQHPTA
-182 SPAGDIPRDFE
+182 SPAGDIPRDLE

-199 LQEFRR
+199 LQEFPR

-210 PVSPGR
+210 LVSPDR
-216 TSPGYSQ
+216 ISPGYSQ
-223 QSRASPI
+223 QSRASPT

-235 CVSDCV
+235 CVPDCV

-254 QQQHESPQNSP
+254 QQQHESPQNSAY
-265 HKEIGETVAAELL
+265 KEIGETMSSELL
-278 KCYSPRGKNISF
+278 KYHSPGDKNISF

-321 PSPEYSFLEPIS
+321 SSPEYSFLEPIS

-338 LPCASPL
+338 MPCASPL
-345 RDQIV
+345 QDKIV
-350 CSPDSVSPGLPVGWK
+350 CSPDSVSPGLPVGLK
-365 STQSESGPGTC
+365 STQSESGLGTC
-376 APSNSPVSPSVCS
+376 AESNSPVSPSVCS

-401 GKQETASRKL
+401 RKQETASRKL
-411 DLEKEKESTEPGP
+411 DLEKEKEKEKESTEPGL

-485 DSELISTAEMKEVQ
+485 DGELISTVEMKEVQ
-499 NISVDA
+499 NISVDS

-527 LENDKQADFNDQE
+527 LKNDNQVDFNEQE
-540 EYHLEKGNGARK
+540 ECHPEEGKSSRQ
-552 EKASKAGGN
+552 EKASKGGGN

-568 QRQRKQDDDDEEED
+568 QQQRKQDDDDEED

-593 KAESGTSKATAQ
+593 KAESETSKATAQ
-605 TISGRVTPMPN
+605 TVSGRVTPMPN

-628 LLWKRIFYA
+628 LLLKLIFYA

>member
-1 MFFQDLD
+1 M
-8 DSPAEAD
+8 
-15 VTVVPETPRVTR
+15 TR
-27 NTHHFSSSSSL
+27 NTHYFSSSSSL
-38 STLSVSEEDDVR
+38 STLSASEEDDVR
-50 VTSVSPSKTRKQLSE
+50 VTSFSPSKTRKQLSE

-75 QRVDRDKGK
+75 QRVDRDKDK
-84 RRGKGKRKKKLG
+84 RRGKGKRKKKVG

-132 VRASVK
+132 VRASV
-138 SHQRCSASP
+138 R
-147 VAEIPRASRREDCT
+147 
-161 DTSPMACDVR
+161 
-171 ASVKSHQHPTT
+171 SHQHPTA
-182 SPAGDIPRDFE
+182 SPAGDIPRDLE

-199 LQEFRR
+199 LQEFPR

-210 PVSPGR
+210 LVSPDR
-216 TSPGYSQ
+216 ISPGYSQ
-223 QSRASPI
+223 QSRASPT

-235 CVSDCV
+235 CVPDCV

-254 QQQHESPQNSP
+254 QQQHESPQNSAY
-265 HKEIGETVAAELL
+265 KEKGETVSAELL
-278 KCYSPRGKNISF
+278 KCHSPGGKNISF

-297 IAESCANQTAV
+297 IVESCANQTAV

-321 PSPEYSFLEPIS
+321 PSPEYSFLEPVS

-338 LPCASPL
+338 LPRPSPPQ
-345 RDQIV
+345 DQIV
-350 CSPDSVSPGLPVGWK
+350 CSPDSVSPGLPVGLK
-365 STQSESGPGTC
+365 STQSESGLGTC
-376 APSNSPVSPSVCS
+376 AQSNSPVSPSVCS
-389 FSSQIADSRRKS
+389 FSSQTADSRKKS
-401 GKQETASRKL
+401 RKQETASRKL
-411 DLEKEKESTEPGP
+411 DLEKEKEKESTEPGP

-448 KKIYKVKDVNEDGS
+448 KKIYKVKDVIEDGS

-473 NMKKTPEASSQK
+473 NMKKTTEASSQK
-485 DSELISTAEMKEVQ
+485 DSELISTVEMKEVQ
-499 NISVDA
+499 NISVDS

-527 LENDKQADFNDQE
+527 LKNDNQVDFNEQE
-540 EYHLEKGNGARK
+540 ECHLEKGKSSRQ

-568 QRQRKQDDDDEEED
+568 QQQRKQGDDDDEED

-593 KAESGTSKATAQ
+593 KAESETSKTTAQ
-605 TISGRVTPMPN
+605 TVSGRVTPMPN

-628 LLWKRIFYA
+628 MLLKLIFYA

>member
-1 MFFQDLD
+1 M
-8 DSPAEAD
+8 
-15 VTVVPETPRVTR
+15 TR
-27 NTHHFSSSSSL
+27 NTHYFSSSSSL
-38 STLSVSEEDDVR
+38 STLSASEEDDVR
-50 VTSVSPSKTRKQLSE
+50 VTSFSPSKTRKQLSE

-75 QRVDRDKGK
+75 QRVDRDKDK
-84 RRGKGKRKKKLG
+84 RRGKGKRKKKVG

-132 VRASVK
+132 VRASV
-138 SHQRCSASP
+138 R
-147 VAEIPRASRREDCT
+147 
-161 DTSPMACDVR
+161 
-171 ASVKSHQHPTT
+171 SHQHPTA
-182 SPAGDIPRDFE
+182 SPAGDIPRDLE

-199 LQEFRR
+199 LQEFPR

-210 PVSPGR
+210 LVSPDR
-216 TSPGYSQ
+216 ISPGYSQ
-223 QSRASPI
+223 QSRASPT

-254 QQQHESPQNSP
+254 QQQHESPQNSAY
-265 HKEIGETVAAELL
+265 KEIGETVSSELL
-278 KCYSPRGKNISF
+278 KCHSPGDKNISF

-338 LPCASPL
+338 MPCASPL
-345 RDQIV
+345 QDKIV

-365 STQSESGPGTC
+365 STQSESGLGTC
-376 APSNSPVSPSVCS
+376 AESNSPVSPSVCS

-401 GKQETASRKL
+401 RKQETASRKL
-411 DLEKEKESTEPGP
+411 DLEKEKEKEKESTEPGL

-485 DSELISTAEMKEVQ
+485 DSELISTVEMKEVQ

-527 LENDKQADFNDQE
+527 LKNDNQVDFNEQE
-540 EYHLEKGNGARK
+540 ECHPEKGKSSRQ

-568 QRQRKQDDDDEEED
+568 QQQRKQGDDDDEED

-593 KAESGTSKATAQ
+593 KAESETSKATAQ
-605 TISGRVTPMPN
+605 TVSGRVTPMPN

-628 LLWKRIFYA
+628 MLLKLIFYA

>member
-1 MFFQDLD
+1 M
-8 DSPAEAD
+8 
-15 VTVVPETPRVTR
+15 TR

-38 STLSVSEEDDVR
+38 STLSASEEDDVR
-50 VTSVSPSKTRKQLSE
+50 VTSFSPSKTRKQLSE

-75 QRVDRDKGK
+75 QRVDRDKDK
-84 RRGKGKRKKKLG
+84 RRGKGKRKKKVG

-105 VTHGTPRKRS
+105 LTHGTPRKRS
-115 PRSRQDNCTD
+115 PRPRQDNCTDTSSLACDVRASVRSHQRRSPSPVGGIPRGSRQEDCTD

-132 VRASVK
+132 VRA
-138 SHQRCSASP
+138 P
-147 VAEIPRASRREDCT
+147 IG
-161 DTSPMACDVR
+161 
-171 ASVKSHQHPTT
+171 SHQHPTA
-182 SPAGDIPRDFE
+182 SPAGDLPRDLE
-193 SCSNLP
+193 NYSNLP
-199 LQEFRR
+199 LQEFPR

-210 PVSPGR
+210 LVSPDR
-216 TSPGYSQ
+216 ISPGYSQ
-223 QSRASPI
+223 QSRASPT

-235 CVSDCV
+235 CVPDCV

-254 QQQHESPQNSP
+254 QQQHESPQNSAY
-265 HKEIGETVAAELL
+265 KEKGETMSAELL
-278 KCYSPRGKNISF
+278 KCHSPGGKNISF

-297 IAESCANQTAV
+297 IVESCANQTAV

-338 LPCASPL
+338 MPCASPL
-345 RDQIV
+345 HDQIV
-350 CSPDSVSPGLPVGWK
+350 CSPDSVSPGLPVGLK
-365 STQSESGPGTC
+365 STQSESGLGTC
-376 APSNSPVSPSVCS
+376 AQSTSPVSPSVCS

-401 GKQETASRKL
+401 RKQETASRKL
-411 DLEKEKESTEPGP
+411 DLEKEKEKESTEPGP

-485 DSELISTAEMKEVQ
+485 DSELISTVEMKEVQ

-527 LENDKQADFNDQE
+527 LKNDNQVDFNEQE
-540 EYHLEKGNGARK
+540 ECHPEKGKSSRQ

-568 QRQRKQDDDDEEED
+568 QQQRKQGDDDDEED

-593 KAESGTSKATAQ
+593 KAESETSKATAQ
-605 TISGRVTPMPN
+605 TVSGRVTPMPN

-628 LLWKRIFYA
+628 MLLKLIFYA

>member
-1 MFFQDLD
+1 M
-8 DSPAEAD
+8 
-15 VTVVPETPRVTR
+15 TR

-38 STLSVSEEDDVR
+38 STLSASEEDDVR
-50 VTSVSPSKTRKQLSE
+50 VTSFSPSKTRKQLSE

-75 QRVDRDKGK
+75 QRVDRDKDK
-84 RRGKGKRKKKLG
+84 RRGKGKRKKKVG

-132 VRASVK
+132 VRASV
-138 SHQRCSASP
+138 R
-147 VAEIPRASRREDCT
+147 
-161 DTSPMACDVR
+161 
-171 ASVKSHQHPTT
+171 SHQHPTA
-182 SPAGDIPRDFE
+182 SPAGDIPRDLE

-199 LQEFRR
+199 LQEFPR

-210 PVSPGR
+210 LVSPDR
-216 TSPGYSQ
+216 ISPGYSQ
-223 QSRASPI
+223 QSRASPT

-235 CVSDCV
+235 CVPDCV

-254 QQQHESPQNSP
+254 QQQHESPQNSAY
-265 HKEIGETVAAELL
+265 KEIGETVSAELL
-278 KCYSPRGKNISF
+278 KCHSPGGKNISF

-297 IAESCANQTAV
+297 IVESCANQTAV

-338 LPCASPL
+338 MPCASPL
-345 RDQIV
+345 QDKIV

-365 STQSESGPGTC
+365 STQSESGLGTC
-376 APSNSPVSPSVCS
+376 AESNSPVSPSVCS

-401 GKQETASRKL
+401 RKQETASRKL
-411 DLEKEKESTEPGP
+411 DLEKEKEKEKESTEPGL

-485 DSELISTAEMKEVQ
+485 DGELISTVEMKEVQ
-499 NISVDA
+499 NISVDS

-527 LENDKQADFNDQE
+527 LKNDNQVDFNEQE
-540 EYHLEKGNGARK
+540 ECHPEKGKSSRQ
-552 EKASKAGGN
+552 EKASKGGGN

-568 QRQRKQDDDDEEED
+568 QQQRKQDDDDEED
-582 KPQKTQKKRGK
+582 KPQKTQKKSGK
-593 KAESGTSKATAQ
+593 KAESETSKATAQ
-605 TISGRVTPMPN
+605 TVSGRVTPMPN

-628 LLWKRIFYA
+628 LLLKLIFYA

>member
-1 MFFQDLD
+1 M
-8 DSPAEAD
+8 
-15 VTVVPETPRVTR
+15 TR
-27 NTHHFSSSSSL
+27 NTHYFSSSSSL
-38 STLSVSEEDDVR
+38 STLSASEEDDVR
-50 VTSVSPSKTRKQLSE
+50 VTSFSPSKTRKQLSE

-75 QRVDRDKGK
+75 QRVDRDKDK
-84 RRGKGKRKKKLG
+84 RRGKGKRKKKVG

-105 VTHGTPRKRS
+105 VTHGTSRRRS

-132 VRASVK
+132 VRASV
-138 SHQRCSASP
+138 R
-147 VAEIPRASRREDCT
+147 
-161 DTSPMACDVR
+161 
-171 ASVKSHQHPTT
+171 SHQHPTA
-182 SPAGDIPRDFE
+182 SPAGDIPRDLE

-199 LQEFRR
+199 LQEFPR

-210 PVSPGR
+210 LVSPDR
-216 TSPGYSQ
+216 ISPGYSQ
-223 QSRASPI
+223 QSRASPT

-235 CVSDCV
+235 CVPDCV

-254 QQQHESPQNSP
+254 QQQHESPQNSAY
-265 HKEIGETVAAELL
+265 KEIGETMSSELL
-278 KCYSPRGKNISF
+278 KCHSPGDKNISF

-338 LPCASPL
+338 MPCASPL
-345 RDQIV
+345 QDQIV

-365 STQSESGPGTC
+365 STQSESGLGTC
-376 APSNSPVSPSVCS
+376 AESNSPVSPSVCS

-401 GKQETASRKL
+401 RKQETASRKL
-411 DLEKEKESTEPGP
+411 DLEKEKEKESTEPGP

-485 DSELISTAEMKEVQ
+485 DSELISTVEMKEVQ
-499 NISVDA
+499 NISEDA

-527 LENDKQADFNDQE
+527 LKNDNQVDFNEQE
-540 EYHLEKGNGARK
+540 ECHPEKGKSSRQ

>member
-1 MFFQDLD
+1 M
-8 DSPAEAD
+8 
-15 VTVVPETPRVTR
+15 TR

-38 STLSVSEEDDVR
+38 STLSASEEDDVR
-50 VTSVSPSKTRKQLSE
+50 VTSFSPSKTRKQLSE

-75 QRVDRDKGK
+75 QRVDRDKDK
-84 RRGKGKRKKKLG
+84 RRGKGKRKKKVG

-105 VTHGTPRKRS
+105 VTHGTSRRRS

-132 VRASVK
+132 VRASV
-138 SHQRCSASP
+138 R
-147 VAEIPRASRREDCT
+147 
-161 DTSPMACDVR
+161 
-171 ASVKSHQHPTT
+171 SHQHPTA
-182 SPAGDIPRDFE
+182 SPVGDIPRDLE

-199 LQEFRR
+199 LQEFPR

-210 PVSPGR
+210 LVSPDR
-216 TSPGYSQ
+216 ISPGYSQ
-223 QSRASPI
+223 QSRASPT

-235 CVSDCV
+235 CVPDCV

-254 QQQHESPQNSP
+254 QQQHESPQNSAY
-265 HKEIGETVAAELL
+265 KEIGETMSSELL
-278 KCYSPRGKNISF
+278 KCHSPGDKNISF

-321 PSPEYSFLEPIS
+321 PSPEYSFLEPVS

-338 LPCASPL
+338 LPCPSPPQ
-345 RDQIV
+345 DQIV
-350 CSPDSVSPGLPVGWK
+350 CSPDSVSPGLPVGLK
-365 STQSESGPGTC
+365 STQSESGLGTC
-376 APSNSPVSPSVCS
+376 AQSNSPVSPSVCS
-389 FSSQIADSRRKS
+389 FSSQTADSRKKS
-401 GKQETASRKL
+401 RKQETASRKL
-411 DLEKEKESTEPGP
+411 DLEKEKEKESTEPGP

-434 LPLMERIRAARNGG
+434 LPLMERIRAARKGG
-448 KKIYKVKDVNEDGS
+448 KKIYKVKDVIEDGS

-473 NMKKTPEASSQK
+473 NMKKTTEASSQK
-485 DSELISTAEMKEVQ
+485 DSEVISTVEMKEVQ
-499 NISVDA
+499 NISVDS

-527 LENDKQADFNDQE
+527 LKNDNQADFNEQE
-540 EYHLEKGNGARK
+540 ECHPEKGK
-552 EKASKAGGN
+552 SSQQEKASKAGGN

-568 QRQRKQDDDDEEED
+568 QQQRKKDDDDEEED

-593 KAESGTSKATAQ
+593 KAESETSKATAQ
-605 TISGRVTPMPN
+605 TVSGRVTPMPN

-628 LLWKRIFYA
+628 MP
-637 Y
+637 

>member
-1 MFFQDLD
+1 M
-8 DSPAEAD
+8 
-15 VTVVPETPRVTR
+15 
-27 NTHHFSSSSSL
+27 
-38 STLSVSEEDDVR
+38 
-50 VTSVSPSKTRKQLSE
+50 
-65 EANDFLSKLK
+65 K
-75 QRVDRDKGK
+75 QRVDRDKDK
-84 RRGKGKRKKKLG
+84 RRGKGKRKKKVG

-132 VRASVK
+132 VRASV
-138 SHQRCSASP
+138 R
-147 VAEIPRASRREDCT
+147 
-161 DTSPMACDVR
+161 
-171 ASVKSHQHPTT
+171 SHQHPTA
-182 SPAGDIPRDFE
+182 SPAGDIPRDLE

-199 LQEFRR
+199 LQEFPR

-210 PVSPGR
+210 LVSPDR
-216 TSPGYSQ
+216 ISPGYSQ
-223 QSRASPI
+223 QSRASPT

-235 CVSDCV
+235 CVPDCV

-254 QQQHESPQNSP
+254 QQQHESPQNSAY
-265 HKEIGETVAAELL
+265 KEKGETVSAELL
-278 KCYSPRGKNISF
+278 KCHSPGGKNISF

-297 IAESCANQTAV
+297 IVESCANQTVV

-321 PSPEYSFLEPIS
+321 PSPEYSFLEPVS

-338 LPCASPL
+338 LPCPSPPQ
-345 RDQIV
+345 DQIV
-350 CSPDSVSPGLPVGWK
+350 CSPDSVSPGLPVGLK
-365 STQSESGPGTC
+365 STQSKSGLGTC
-376 APSNSPVSPSVCS
+376 AQSNSPVSPSVCS
-389 FSSQIADSRRKS
+389 FSSQTADSRKKS
-401 GKQETASRKL
+401 RKQETASRKL
-411 DLEKEKESTEPGP
+411 DLEKEKEKESTEPGP

-448 KKIYKVKDVNEDGS
+448 KKIYKVKDVIEDGS

-473 NMKKTPEASSQK
+473 NMKKTTEASSQK
-485 DSELISTAEMKEVQ
+485 DSELISTVEMKEVQ
-499 NISVDA
+499 NISVDS

-527 LENDKQADFNDQE
+527 LKNDNQVDFNEQE
-540 EYHLEKGNGARK
+540 ECHPEKGKSSRQ

-568 QRQRKQDDDDEEED
+568 QQQRKQGDDDDEED

-593 KAESGTSKATAQ
+593 KAESETSKATAQ
-605 TISGRVTPMPN
+605 TVSGRVTPMPN

-628 LLWKRIFYA
+628 MP
-637 Y
+637 

>member
-1 MFFQDLD
+1 M
-8 DSPAEAD
+8 
-15 VTVVPETPRVTR
+15 TR

-38 STLSVSEEDDVR
+38 STLSASEEDDVR
-50 VTSVSPSKTRKQLSE
+50 VTSFSPSKTRKQLSE

-75 QRVDRDKGK
+75 QRVDRDKDK
-84 RRGKGKRKKKLG
+84 RRGKGKRKKKVG

-105 VTHGTPRKRS
+105 VTHGTSRRRS

-132 VRASVK
+132 VRASV
-138 SHQRCSASP
+138 R
-147 VAEIPRASRREDCT
+147 
-161 DTSPMACDVR
+161 
-171 ASVKSHQHPTT
+171 SHQHPTA
-182 SPAGDIPRDFE
+182 SPAGDIPRDLE

-199 LQEFRR
+199 LQEFPR

-210 PVSPGR
+210 LVSPDR
-216 TSPGYSQ
+216 ISPGYSQ
-223 QSRASPI
+223 QSRASPT

-235 CVSDCV
+235 CVPDCV

-254 QQQHESPQNSP
+254 QQQHESPQNSAY
-265 HKEIGETVAAELL
+265 KEKGETVSAELL
-278 KCYSPRGKNISF
+278 KCHSPGGKNISF

-297 IAESCANQTAV
+297 IVESCANQTAV

-321 PSPEYSFLEPIS
+321 PSPEYSFLEPVS

-338 LPCASPL
+338 LPCPSPPQ
-345 RDQIV
+345 DQIV
-350 CSPDSVSPGLPVGWK
+350 CSPDSVSPGLPVGLK
-365 STQSESGPGTC
+365 STQSESGLGTC
-376 APSNSPVSPSVCS
+376 AQSNSPVSPSVCS
-389 FSSQIADSRRKS
+389 FSSQTADSRKKS
-401 GKQETASRKL
+401 RKQESASRKL
-411 DLEKEKESTEPGP
+411 DLEKEKEKESTEPGP

-448 KKIYKVKDVNEDGS
+448 KKIYKVKDVIEDGS

-485 DSELISTAEMKEVQ
+485 DSELISTVEMKEVQ

-527 LENDKQADFNDQE
+527 LKNDNQVDFNEQE
-540 EYHLEKGNGARK
+540 ECHPEKGKSSRQ

-568 QRQRKQDDDDEEED
+568 QQQRKQGDDDDEED

-593 KAESGTSKATAQ
+593 KAESETSKATAQ
-605 TISGRVTPMPN
+605 TVSGRVTPMPN

-628 LLWKRIFYA
+628 MLLKLIFYA